1 MPKTKI
7 IYSLRI
13 HVQLQQLGFSYITEM
28 RNLKNPNL
36 NCWVY
41 EDTPAFEEAISKI
54 MGGISND

>member
-1 MPKTKI
+1 MSKTKI

-13 HVQLQQLGFSYITEM
+13 HIQLQQLGFSYITEM
-28 RNLKNPNL
+28 RNPKNPNL

-41 EDTPAFEEAISKI
+41 EDTPVFEEAISKI

>member
-7 IYSLRI
+7 IYSLRV

-28 RNLKNPNL
+28 RNPKNPNL

-41 EDTPAFEEAISKI
+41 EATPAFEEAITKI
-54 MGGISND
+54 MGGIRND